1 MLNKKQLCE
10 ELALDYAER
19 ASRGGS
25 DFNSSY
31 EHYLTR
37 CLKRKERELLEQY
50 KAQGMG
56 KLDGFIISAELM

>member
-1 MLNKKQLCE
+1 MINKQQICE

-25 DFNSSY
+25 YFNSSY

-37 CLKRKERELLEQY
+37 CLKREEKALKEQY
-50 KAQGMG
+50 KIQRTG
-56 KLDGFIISAELM
+56 KSDGFIISAELM